1 MLSFASQNEQEEIL
15 TYFSTRFGI
24 PGASFNGFCFIKSGN
39 TVWAVSDVSGLA
51 EIVNGLKLET
61 AGLPLLRMKKNLWK
75 PTTAGLQYFGHQATR
90 NTVDLNNET
99 LEAFLREGF
108 LLGAFC
114 LEPGFVII
122 TWNGRV
128 LGCGLYSKG
137 RLTSCSSQACRIS
150 GRKGCC
156 NHARSSDGHSL

>member
-1 MLSFASQNEQEEIL
+1 LLSFASQNEQEEIL

-39 TVWAVSDVSGLA
+39 TAWAVSDVSGLA

-61 AGLPLLRMKKNLWK
+61 AGIPLLRTKKNLWK
-75 PTTAGLQYFGHQATR
+75 PTTAGLQYFGHEATR
-90 NTVDLNNET
+90 NTIDLNNET
-99 LEAFLREGF
+99 LMALLREGF
-108 LLGAFC
+108 LVGAFC

-137 RLTSCSSQACRIS
+137 RLTSQVPAESWRQIR
-150 GRKGCC
+150 GKGD
-156 NHARSSDGHSL
+156 NQEL

>member
-1 MLSFASQNEQEEIL
+1 MLSFASPDENKEIL
-15 TYFSTRFGI
+15 RYFSTRFGI
-24 PGASFNGFCFIKSGN
+24 PGASFNGFCLIKSGN

-61 AGLPLLRMKKNLWK
+61 AGIPLLRMKKTLWK
-75 PTTAGLQYFGHQATR
+75 PTTAGLQCFGHQATR

-122 TWNGRV
+122 KWNGRV

-137 RLTSCSSQACRIS
+137 RLTSQVPTESWRQIRFSTTW
-150 GRKGCC
+150 
-156 NHARSSDGHSL
+156 

>member
-1 MLSFASQNEQEEIL
+1 MLSFASQTERKEALE
-15 TYFSTRFGI
+15 YFSTRFGI

-61 AGLPLLRMKKNLWK
+61 AGIPLLRMKKTLWK
-75 PTTAGLQYFGHQATR
+75 PTTAGLQCFGHQATR
-90 NTVDLNNET
+90 NTVDLNDET
-99 LEAFLREGF
+99 LETFLREGF

-122 TWNGRV
+122 KWNGQV

-137 RLTSCSSQACRIS
+137 RLTSQIPAESWRQI
-150 GRKGCC
+150 GGKGDD
-156 NHARSSDGHSL
+156 REL